1 MKYVSVQDLVEQNQV
16 VIKTGPFGTQLKASE
31 YVSFGTPV
39 LNVRNLGFATVNT
52 DKLEMVSDGTLER
65 LSAHK
70 LVTGDIV
77 FGRKGAVERHA
88 FISESENGWMQGSDC
103 IRLRVLADSVNPRFL
118 SYYFLTKRHR
128 AFMMSMCSHGTTM
141 ASLNQKI
148 IEKIIVPLPER
159 SIQDK
164 VVEILATLDKQ
175 IVTNQKINE
184 NLRQQAQALF
194 KKWFVDNPDAIL
206 WKEGTFSNLIEK
218 TISGDWGK
226 DSPSG
231 NNTEMVYCI
240 RGADIPE
247 VRAGNKGKMP
257 TRYILPKN
265 YAAKQLVDGDIV
277 VEISGGS
284 PTQSTGRAAAV
295 SDALLAR
302 YDKGMVCTNFCK
314 ALKPRAGYSMYVY
327 YYWQYLYD
335 RDIFFSYEN
344 GTTGIKNLDING
356 FIETEPIVIAPEDLV
371 EKFDAVCQTVFSKIY
386 ANGMENEQLALV
398 RDTILPKLMSGE
410 IDDPAMLRLI
420 VVKAVFH
427 LIPPNVNDNLAA

>member
-1 MKYVSVQDLVEQNQV
+1 MVPDPVDFCIAQDMVALRANETIVYNKYLLTVLRSARIQKQIEQTSVGDVIPHFKKSFFEQILIPIPPMQ
-16 VIKTGPFGTQLKASE
+16 IQ
-31 YVSFGTPV
+31 
-39 LNVRNLGFATVNT
+39 RII
-52 DKLEMVSDGTLER
+52 
-65 LSAHK
+65 
-70 LVTGDIV
+70 GD
-77 FGRKGAVERHA
+77 
-88 FISESENGWMQGSDC
+88 
-103 IRLRVLADSVNPRFL
+103 
-118 SYYFLTKRHR
+118 YYFV
-128 AFMMSMCSHGTTM
+128 FS
-141 ASLNQKI
+141 
-148 IEKIIVPLPER
+148 EK
-159 SIQDK
+159 
-164 VVEILATLDKQ
+164 VEI
-175 IVTNQKINE
+175 NNKING
-184 NLRQQAQALF
+184 NLQQQAQALF
-194 KKWFVDNPDAIL
+194 KKWFVDNPDAIS

-335 RDIFFSYEN
+335 RNIFFSYEN

-356 FIETEPIVIAPEDLV
+356 FIETEPITIAPENLV

-398 RDTILPKLMSGE
+398 RDTLLPKLMSGE
-410 IDDPAMLRLI
+410 IDVSSVQL
-420 VVKAVFH
+420 
-427 LIPPNVNDNLAA
+427 

>member
-1 MKYVSVQDLVEQNQV
+1 MTNKKFKLAAMSLATAVAVSTVGPSASAVTYYLGNGSVTVDQDKDGNGAYSYQGTDNGENRTYVNND
-16 VIKTGPFGTQLKASE
+16 PFDE
-31 YVSFGTPV
+31 
-39 LNVRNLGFATVNT
+39 
-52 DKLEMVSDGTLER
+52 DGTIHIEGGNGP
-65 LSAHK
+65 S
-70 LVTGDIV
+70 TDNSNNGT
-77 FGRKGAVERHA
+77 E
-88 FISESENGWMQGSDC
+88 ENT
-103 IRLRVLADSVNPRFL
+103 
-118 SYYFLTKRHR
+118 LTD
-128 AFMMSMCSHGTTM
+128 
-141 ASLNQKI
+141 N
-148 IEKIIVPLPER
+148 
-159 SIQDK
+159 
-164 VVEILATLDKQ
+164 ATQ
-175 IVTNQKINE
+175 ST
-184 NLRQQAQALF
+184 
-194 KKWFVDNPDAIL
+194 DA
-206 WKEGTFSNLIEK
+206 
-218 TISGDWGK
+218 
-226 DSPSG
+226 SG

-371 EKFDAVCQTVFSKIY
+371 EKFDAVCQTVLQKIY

-410 IDDPAMLRLI
+410 ID
-420 VVKAVFH
+420 VSAVQ
-427 LIPPNVNDNLAA
+427 L

>member
-1 MKYVSVQDLVEQNQV
+1 MAIVKLAEVCEKIGSGATPRGGKEAYCDEGISLVRSQNVLDFNFSKEGLAFINDEQAKKLSNV
-16 VIKTGPFGTQLKASE
+16 EVHSGD
-31 YVSFGTPV
+31 V
-39 LNVRNLGFATVNT
+39 LLNI
-52 DKLEMVSDGTLER
+52 
-65 LSAHK
+65 
-70 LVTGDIV
+70 TGDSVARACLMDDDYLPARVNQHVAIIRGNSHKIMNGYV
-77 FGRKGAVERHA
+77 LYYLQWRKEYLLQLASAGATRNA
-88 FISESENGWMQGSDC
+88 
-103 IRLRVLADSVNPRFL
+103 
-118 SYYFLTKRHR
+118 LTK
-128 AFMMSMCSHGTTM
+128 AMIEQLELDLPPLDSQQQIVAILDSLQ
-141 ASLNQKI
+141 SKIQLNQK
-148 IEKIIVPLPER
+148 
-159 SIQDK
+159 
-164 VVEILATLDKQ
+164 
-175 IVTNQKINE
+175 TND
-184 NLRQQAQALF
+184 NLQQQAQALF
-194 KKWFVDNPDAIL
+194 KQWFVDNPDAIS

-265 YAAKQLVDGDIV
+265 YAVKQLVDGDIV

-356 FIETEPIVIAPEDLV
+356 FIETEPIVIAPEGLV

-386 ANGMENEQLALV
+386 ANGMENEHLALV
-398 RDTILPKLMSGE
+398 RDTLLPKLMSGE
-410 IDDPAMLRLI
+410 IDAS
-420 VVKAVFH
+420 AVQ
-427 LIPPNVNDNLAA
+427 L

>member
-1 MKYVSVQDLVEQNQV
+1 MAQWNRVPLIDYIELIGGGTPKTTVPEYWNGNIPWLSVKDFNNDKRYVYSTEKHISQSGFENSPTKMLHKDDIIISARGTVGEIAMIPFDMAFNQSCYG
-16 VIKTGPFGTQLKASE
+16 IRASRGIDQPFLYYLLKNCISQLKRMTHGS
-31 YVSFGTPV
+31 VFDTIT
-39 LNVRNLGFATVNT
+39 RDTFANIEV
-52 DKLEMVSDGTLER
+52 
-65 LSAHK
+65 
-70 LVTGDIV
+70 DIPDAETQK
-77 FGRKGAVERHA
+77 R
-88 FISESENGWMQGSDC
+88 ISS
-103 IRLRVLADSVNPRFL
+103 VLADIDNKIEVND
-118 SYYFLTKRHR
+118 
-128 AFMMSMCSHGTTM
+128 A
-141 ASLNQKI
+141 
-148 IEKIIVPLPER
+148 
-159 SIQDK
+159 
-164 VVEILATLDKQ
+164 
-175 IVTNQKINE
+175 IND
-184 NLRQQAQALF
+184 NLQQQAQALF
-194 KKWFVDNPDAIL
+194 KQWFVDNPDAIS

-356 FIETEPIVIAPEDLV
+356 FIETEPIVIAPEGLV

-398 RDTILPKLMSGE
+398 RDTLLPKLMSGE
-410 IDDPAMLRLI
+410 ID
-420 VVKAVFH
+420 VSAVQ
-427 LIPPNVNDNLAA
+427 L

>member
-1 MKYVSVQDLVEQNQV
+1 MKYEKVFLSEVCDLVPGYAFRGKDFGDFKDK
-16 VIKTGPFGTQLKASE
+16 VIKITHITPPTVDMDNLVGIDIDKYDISKLKKFIAQKGDYVLAMTG
-31 YVSFGTPV
+31 
-39 LNVRNLGFATVNT
+39 ATIG
-52 DKLEMVSDGTLER
+52 K
-65 LSAHK
+65 
-70 LVTGDIV
+70 I
-77 FGRKGAVERHA
+77 GRVERGCA
-88 FISESENGWMQGSDC
+88 YVNQ
-103 IRLRVLADSVNPRFL
+103 RVLLFKNKNCVDKNYLYYVLKQKEFEQYVFNHIDSNSAQPNI
-118 SYYFLTKRHR
+118 S
-128 AFMMSMCSHGTTM
+128 
-141 ASLNQKI
+141 ASTIGNFSFDLPDLVFQKKI
-148 IEKIIVPLPER
+148 GNGLRLLDEKIAINR
-159 SIQDK
+159 
-164 VVEILATLDKQ
+164 A
-175 IVTNQKINE
+175 INE
-184 NLRQQAQALF
+184 NLERQAMAMF
-194 KKWFVDNPDAIL
+194 KKWFVDNPDVIS
-206 WKEGTFSNLIEK
+206 WKEGTFSDLIEK

-226 DSPSG
+226 DSPFG

-295 SDALLAR
+295 SNALLAR

-335 RDIFFSYEN
+335 RNIFFSYEN

-356 FIETEPIVIAPEDLV
+356 FIETEPITIAPENLV

-398 RDTILPKLMSGE
+398 RETLLPKLMSGE
-410 IDDPAMLRLI
+410 ID
-420 VVKAVFH
+420 VSSVQF
-427 LIPPNVNDNLAA
+427 